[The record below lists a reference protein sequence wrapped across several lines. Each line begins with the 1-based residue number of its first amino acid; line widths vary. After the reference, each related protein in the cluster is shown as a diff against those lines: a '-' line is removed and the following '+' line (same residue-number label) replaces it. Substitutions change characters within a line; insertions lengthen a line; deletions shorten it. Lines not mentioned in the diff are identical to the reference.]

1 MEKPVNLANRASGV
15 ALIHKGLVLLAKRI
29 EGPGHSLGGYW
40 SVFAGTVDKNEN
52 HMACAVRELWEE
64 SRIKIHIS
72 QLKFIK
78 IIKSSS
84 MEFAF
89 YVCEVDKFLTPTL
102 NFEHT
107 EYGWFDIEGLKS
119 FPEKIDQEIVDCLF
133 LHHNQKGLD

>member
-1 MEKPVNLANRASGV
+1 MENHVNLANKASGV
-15 ALIHKGLVLLAKRI
+15 ALLHKGLVLLAKRI
-29 EGPGHSLGGYW
+29 EGPGHTLGGYW
-40 SVFAGTVDKNEN
+40 SVFAGTADKNEN

-64 SRIKIHIS
+64 SRIKIQIS

-84 MEFAF
+84 VEFVLYA
-89 YVCEVDKFLTPTL
+89 CEVDELLTPTL

-119 FPEKIDQEIVDCLF
+119 FPEKIDKEIVDCLF
-133 LHHNQKGLD
+133 LYQSRKGLK